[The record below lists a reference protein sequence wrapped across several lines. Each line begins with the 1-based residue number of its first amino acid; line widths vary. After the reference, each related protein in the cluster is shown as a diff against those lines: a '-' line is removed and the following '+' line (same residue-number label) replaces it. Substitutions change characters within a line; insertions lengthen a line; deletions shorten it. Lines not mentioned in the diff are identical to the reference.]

1 MGEVVFTSGA
11 LLDLLSQIDELKG
24 KNIALGTAPGRTP
37 ELYIDDTTYRLSES
51 GVEDIEVDKETVRD
65 VATLSNETFDEIES
79 RGEPVKD
86 NYEDED
92 LEPVE
97 SGIVKQA
104 IKTLLIGGLVRLTS
118 KLLKQEVRR

>member
-1 MGEVVFTSGA
+1 MDEVVFTSGA

-118 KLLKQEVRR
+118 KLLK